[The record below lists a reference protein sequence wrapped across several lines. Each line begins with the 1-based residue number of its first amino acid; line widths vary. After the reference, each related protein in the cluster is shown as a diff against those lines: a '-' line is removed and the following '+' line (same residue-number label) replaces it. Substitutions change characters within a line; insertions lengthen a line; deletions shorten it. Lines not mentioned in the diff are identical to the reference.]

1 MKLKTLLFATS
12 CTVLCSTAAMAT
24 PIVTFQGEVTS
35 QTCEPSIA
43 GDTNATVL
51 LPTVPSSALS
61 AAGNTTGLTPFTI
74 KVENCQVD
82 TTDIN
87 IGTKFLGH
95 NVTAAG
101 NLGNL
106 ATVNAATN
114 VAIQLTTDDTGATP
128 VVLNGV
134 TNVPGLTLIKGESS
148 AEHNFGAQYIA
159 EGAAATAGAV
169 TAVAEYTLSYN

>member
-1 MKLKTLLFATS
+1 MKLKSLLFATS

-43 GDTNATVL
+43 GDTNSTVM
-51 LPTVPSSALS
+51 LPTVPASELS
-61 AAGNTTGLTPFTI
+61 GAGNKTGLTPFTI
-74 KVENCQVD
+74 KVTNCQVD
-82 TTDIN
+82 TADVH

-95 NVTAAG
+95 NVTTGG

-106 ATVNAATN
+106 AINNPAKN
-114 VAIQLTTDDTGATP
+114 VAIELTTDATGATP
-128 VVLNGV
+128 IVLNGV
-134 TNVPGLTLIKGESS
+134 TNVPGLVLPKGETS

>member
-1 MKLKTLLFATS
+1 MKLKSLLFATS

-24 PIVTFQGEVTS
+24 PLVTFQGEVTA

-43 GDTNATVL
+43 GDTNATVM
-51 LPTVPSSALS
+51 LPTVPAADLSSAGS
-61 AAGNTTGLTPFTI
+61 TTGLTPFTI
-74 KVENCQVD
+74 KVENCQTD
-82 TTDIN
+82 TTDVN

-95 NVTAAG
+95 NVTVGG

-106 ATVNAATN
+106 APVNAAAN
-114 VAIQLTTDDTGATP
+114 VAIQLTTDATGATP

-134 TNVPGLTLIKGESS
+134 TTVPGLTLIAGETS
-148 AEHNFGAQYIA
+148 AEYKFGAQYIA